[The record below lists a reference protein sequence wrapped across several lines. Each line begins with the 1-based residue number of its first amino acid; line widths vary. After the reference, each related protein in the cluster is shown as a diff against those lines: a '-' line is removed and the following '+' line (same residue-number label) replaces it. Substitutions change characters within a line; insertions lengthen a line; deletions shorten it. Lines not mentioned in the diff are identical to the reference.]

1 MSSLVVKIEDELQS
15 VHFADKRS
23 LSRELTL
30 SQWMGEEF
38 NS

>member
-1 MSSLVVKIEDELQS
+1 MSSLVVKIEDEIQS
-15 VHFADKRS
+15 VHFADERF

>member
-1 MSSLVVKIEDELQS
+1 MSSLVMKIEDELQS
-15 VHFADKRS
+15 VHFADERS

-30 SQWMGEEF
+30 SQWTGEEF

>member
-1 MSSLVVKIEDELQS
+1 MSSLVVKIEVEIQS
-15 VHFADKRS
+15 VHFADERS

-30 SQWMGEEF
+30 SQWIGEEF

>member
-1 MSSLVVKIEDELQS
+1 MSSLVVKIEDEIQS
-15 VHFADKRS
+15 VHFADEHS

-30 SQWMGEEF
+30 SQWMGEEL

>member
-1 MSSLVVKIEDELQS
+1 MSSLVVTIEDEIQS
-15 VHFADKRS
+15 VHFAEERS

>member
-1 MSSLVVKIEDELQS
+1 MGCWSDVKFSCEDHL
-15 VHFADKRS
+15 ADERS

-38 NS
+38 NA

>member
-1 MSSLVVKIEDELQS
+1 MSSVVVKIDDEIQS
-15 VHFADKRS
+15 VHFADERS